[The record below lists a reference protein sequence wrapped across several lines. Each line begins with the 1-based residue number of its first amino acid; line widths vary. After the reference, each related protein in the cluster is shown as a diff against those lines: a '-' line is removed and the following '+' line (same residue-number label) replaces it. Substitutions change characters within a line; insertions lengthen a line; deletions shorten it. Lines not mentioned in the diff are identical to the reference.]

1 MRLLDTLFD
10 RSVSGLSRTMDLTWQ
25 RNKALSANIAN
36 AETPQYRAIDV
47 SFGNELEQA
56 FQAQESSVS
65 MAQTNTGHMNLNGQQ
80 ADTSK
85 LVRDLSG
92 TTKPDGNNVDLD
104 LQMGRLAQNS
114 GDYANAARLIRRQI
128 GLLRTAIRDS
138 R

>member
-10 RSVSGLSRTMDLTWQ
+10 RSVTGLSRTMDLTWK
-25 RNKALSANIAN
+25 RNQALSANIAN

-47 SFGNELEQA
+47 SFGNELERA
-56 FQAQESSVS
+56 FEAQSSS
-65 MAQTNTGHMNLNGQQ
+65 LAQTDAGHIDTRSSPG
-80 ADTSK
+80 DTST
-85 LVRDLSG
+85 LVSDLSG
-92 TTKPDGNNVDLD
+92 ATKPDGNNVDLD

-128 GLLRTAIRDS
+128 GLLRTAIRET

>member
-10 RSVSGLSRTMDLTWQ
+10 QSVTGLSRTMDLTWK

-47 SFGNELEQA
+47 SFGNELERA
-56 FQAQESSVS
+56 FQSQGGAGETGR
-65 MAQTNTGHMNLNGQQ
+65 TNSAHIDITGKTNNSQ
-80 ADTSK
+80 
-85 LVRDLSG
+85 LVKDLSG
-92 TTKPDGNNVDLD
+92 ATKPDGNNVDID

-128 GLLRTAIRDS
+128 GLLRTAIRES

>member
-10 RSVSGLSRTMDLTWQ
+10 RSVTGLSRTMDLTWK
-25 RNKALSANIAN
+25 RNQALSANIAN

-47 SFGNELEQA
+47 SFGNELEKA
-56 FQAQESSVS
+56 FEAQNGSL
-65 MAQTNTGHMNLNGQQ
+65 AQTDPAHIDTHSTQG
-80 ADTSK
+80 DTSS
-85 LVRDLSG
+85 LVPDLSG
-92 TTKPDGNNVDLD
+92 PTKPDGNNVDLD

-128 GLLRTAIRDS
+128 GLLRTAIRET

>member
-10 RSVSGLSRTMDLTWQ
+10 RSVTGLSRTMDLTWK
-25 RNKALSANIAN
+25 RNQALSANIAN

-47 SFGNELEQA
+47 SFGNELEKA
-56 FQAQESSVS
+56 FEAQTGSL
-65 MAQTNTGHMNLNGQQ
+65 AQTNTSHI
-80 ADTSK
+80 DTHSNRGDSSK
-85 LVRDLSG
+85 LVSDLSG
-92 TTKPDGNNVDLD
+92 ATKPDGNNVDLD

-128 GLLRTAIRDS
+128 GLLRTAIRET